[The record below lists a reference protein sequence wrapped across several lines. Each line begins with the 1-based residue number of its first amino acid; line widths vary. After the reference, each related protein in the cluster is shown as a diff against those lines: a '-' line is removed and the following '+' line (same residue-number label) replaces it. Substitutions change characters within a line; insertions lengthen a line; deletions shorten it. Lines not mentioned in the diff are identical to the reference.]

1 MPVIFTA
8 FGKHIQP
15 NWAQIPEIYVQ
26 ITQYAEY
33 KSDYPSKKKFFN
45 KNLDF

>member
-1 MPVIFTA
+1 MPVICTA

-33 KSDYPSKKKFFN
+33 KSVLSIKEK
-45 KNLDF
+45 DF